1 MTEKNLF
8 KQIIKEFL
16 FSSFIFRSKD
26 KLKILILIFM
36 IIIATGVELF
46 SISLFIPLISSIL
59 GGEIGKDYLVF
70 FNSIFNISH
79 YSPIFFVIVIC
90 FIYFIKFLYLSFLN
104 IFKNNFLFNF
114 NYYLSSVLSKN
125 YISQDYLFF
134 LRNKSSDL
142 IRNVLVETNF
152 LTSRILSCSIQLI
165 SDLFLLLTFFI
176 FLLFVE
182 TTGTIIVTAILILS
196 CTIYLLLI
204 KKKLVIWGNTRFI
217 EEGKRLKF
225 LQDLFFPIKEI
236 KILQGENF
244 FLNRFLYSH
253 KKTNTISKYDSIIG
267 SLPRLA
273 LEFLFIIGFTI
284 LILIMYS
291 SLKNSEQILITLGI
305 FAIAAF
311 KLLPTFNSILNSIQK
326 ISLGRF
332 SFFKILEQLKNSNL
346 INKDVYIDG
355 QINFNESIELKNVE
369 FSYGDTQIKNL
380 KKTNICIKKGTIHG
394 IYGKS
399 GTGKSTMLNIIVG
412 LLKPS
417 SGEVL
422 VDGIKIKNNLKAWQ
436 SMIGYLPQDTFLLNE
451 KVKNNI
457 ALGIDDNL
465 IKSDILLEAM
475 QKSNSYEFIKNL
487 PKKEETIIGGEGD
500 GLSGGQKQR
509 IGIARTLYRNSK
521 LLIFD
526 ESTSSLDSDNEQIVL
541 NTLLNLKKEKTIIIV
556 SHKKSSL
563 GICDEVTELQ

>member
-204 KKKLVIWGNTRFI
+204 KK
-217 EEGKRLKF
+217 
-225 LQDLFFPIKEI
+225 
-236 KILQGENF
+236 
-244 FLNRFLYSH
+244 
-253 KKTNTISKYDSIIG
+253 
-267 SLPRLA
+267 
-273 LEFLFIIGFTI
+273 
-284 LILIMYS
+284 
-291 SLKNSEQILITLGI
+291 
-305 FAIAAF
+305 
-311 KLLPTFNSILNSIQK
+311 
-326 ISLGRF
+326 
-332 SFFKILEQLKNSNL
+332 
-346 INKDVYIDG
+346 
-355 QINFNESIELKNVE
+355 
-369 FSYGDTQIKNL
+369 
-380 KKTNICIKKGTIHG
+380 
-394 IYGKS
+394 
-399 GTGKSTMLNIIVG
+399 
-412 LLKPS
+412 
-417 SGEVL
+417 
-422 VDGIKIKNNLKAWQ
+422 
-436 SMIGYLPQDTFLLNE
+436 IGYMG
-451 KVKNNI
+451 K
-457 ALGIDDNL
+457 
-465 IKSDILLEAM
+465 
-475 QKSNSYEFIKNL
+475 Y
-487 PKKEETIIGGEGD
+487 
-500 GLSGGQKQR
+500 
-509 IGIARTLYRNSK
+509 
-521 LLIFD
+521 
-526 ESTSSLDSDNEQIVL
+526 QIY
-541 NTLLNLKKEKTIIIV
+541 
-556 SHKKSSL
+556 
-563 GICDEVTELQ
+563 